1 VTDGGVKQR
10 DYSDGEEKKNGM
22 GRIHLITN
30 DELQMAN
37 QCRNLG
43 ERGRLARS
51 FRRPRRKGFQGVT
64 RGAPAH
70 GRASCDTAG
79 EGARAPPV
87 AHSFERHSSTS
98 PRIKTMVREFALTC
112 SHLMTSRFRFGFL
125 ALTWLVTSN
134 HASADRAS
142 TRSEHTNR
150 LAHEKSP
157 YLLQHAHNPVDWYPW
172 GEEAFAKARREN
184 KPIFLSVGYSTC
196 HWCHVMA
203 HESFEN
209 EDVAAVMNREFVNI
223 KVDREERPDVD
234 RVYMTFVQATT
245 GSGGW
250 PMSVW
255 LTPDLKPF
263 VGGTYFPPE
272 ERYGQ
277 PAFKKVLER
286 IATAWKE
293 DHDKIVEQGSKIVE
307 ALRGSQSA
315 APAEGTID
323 SSVADA
329 AYRQLDRSYDP
340 KEGGFGTAPKF
351 PRPVTLN
358 FLTRFY
364 AREAGHASG
373 LPSANNASGTHA
385 LPSQALETALFTL
398 RKMAAGGMHDHIGG
412 GFHRYSVD
420 RYWHVPHFEKMLY
433 DQAQLAAA
441 YLDAFQITR
450 DKQYESVAR
459 DILDYV
465 ARDMTSKEGGFFS
478 AEDADSPVFGIDAPN
493 HKTAEGAFYI
503 WTKKEIND
511 ALGNSADV
519 FDFHYGVQAHGNAPE
534 GSDPHDEFRG
544 KNILIERHT
553 IAETAERFKKSEEE
567 IGKVLAESRD
577 KLFAIRAKRPRPHL
591 DDKIIAAWNGLMIS
605 AFARAAQVLDDARYL
620 EVATRAA
627 KFMRTKLYDSSHK
640 ILYRSYREGRSNIE
654 GFADDYATVI
664 QGLLDLYQASFH
676 IECLKLARQLQETQ
690 DRLFFDEQNGG
701 YFSNSGRDKNVFV
714 RIKDDNDGAEP
725 AASSIA
731 ALNLLRLSQIYN
743 DPKMAERAKKTI
755 DAFATILLQF
765 PSGMPQML
773 VALETSLGK
782 PRQIVIA
789 GKKDS
794 PETEA
799 LLKEVHRHF
808 LPNTIVILADASEG
822 QKYLGENNEAI
833 RAMSLVE
840 GKPAA
845 YVCENFTC
853 KAPVTDPKQL
863 SDLLKL

>member
-1 VTDGGVKQR
+1 
-10 DYSDGEEKKNGM
+10 M
-22 GRIHLITN
+22 
-30 DELQMAN
+30 
-37 QCRNLG
+37 
-43 ERGRLARS
+43 
-51 FRRPRRKGFQGVT
+51 
-64 RGAPAH
+64 
-70 GRASCDTAG
+70 
-79 EGARAPPV
+79 
-87 AHSFERHSSTS
+87 TS
-98 PRIKTMVREFALTC
+98 P
-112 SHLMTSRFRFGFL
+112 FRFGIL
-125 ALTWLVTSN
+125 ALVWLVTAN
-134 HASADRAS
+134 RNDAGPTPVDAPRPENAA
-142 TRSEHTNR
+142 TKMSEYTNR

-172 GEEAFAKARREN
+172 GEEAFAKARHEN

-209 EDVAAVMNREFVNI
+209 EDVAAIMNREFVNI

-277 PAFKKVLER
+277 PAFTKVLER
-286 IATAWKE
+286 IATVWRE

-307 ALRGSQSA
+307 ALRESQSA
-315 APAEGTID
+315 APVEGKVD
-323 SSVADA
+323 GSVVDA
-329 AYRQLDRSYDP
+329 AYKQLDRSYDP
-340 KEGGFGTAPKF
+340 KEGGFGNAPKF

-358 FLTRFY
+358 FLTRVY
-364 AREAGHASG
+364 ARDPKSDAGK
-373 LPSANNASGTHA
+373 HA
-385 LPSQALETALFTL
+385 LDMALFTL

-433 DQAQLAAA
+433 DQAQLALA
-441 YLDAFQITR
+441 YLDAFQITQ

-478 AEDADSPVFGIDAPN
+478 AEDADSPVPLAVHDRRSESAQEGDVGA
-493 HKTAEGAFYI
+493 HRASLQKTAEGAFYI
-503 WTKKEIND
+503 WTKKEIDN
-511 ALGNSADV
+511 ALGDSAEI

-553 IAETAERFKKSEEE
+553 IAETARHFKKSEAE
-567 IGKVLAESRD
+567 IAKLLAQSRQ
-577 KLFAIRAKRPRPHL
+577 KLFAIRAQRPRPHL

-605 AFARAAQVLDDARYL
+605 ALARAAQVLDDPRYL
-620 EVATRAA
+620 EVAIRAA
-627 KFMRTKLYDSSHK
+627 NFVRAKLYDPSGK
-640 ILYRSYREGRSNIE
+640 ILYRSYREGRSNVE
-654 GFADDYATVI
+654 GFADDYALVVR
-664 QGLLDLYQASFH
+664 GLLDLYEASFDV
-676 IECLKLARQLQETQ
+676 EWLKLALELQQTQ
-690 DRLFFDEQNGG
+690 DRLFLDQKNGG
-701 YFSNSGRDKNVFV
+701 YFSNSGRDESVFV
-714 RIKDDNDGAEP
+714 RMKDDNDGAEP

-731 ALNLLRLSQIYN
+731 ALNLLRLSQIYE
-743 DPKMAERAKKTI
+743 DPKLAERAKSTI

-773 VALETSLGK
+773 VAVENSLGK

-789 GKKDS
+789 GKRDS
-794 PETEA
+794 PETKA
-799 LLKEVHRHF
+799 LVKEVHRHF
-808 LPNTIVILADASEG
+808 LPSAIVILADANEG
-822 QKYLGENNEAI
+822 QRYLGEKNQAI
-833 RAMSLVE
+833 RAMSPVE

-845 YVCENFTC
+845 YVCKNFTC

-863 SDLLKL
+863 GELLRL

>member
-1 VTDGGVKQR
+1 VAGDFPPSLR
-10 DYSDGEEKKNGM
+10 Y
-22 GRIHLITN
+22 
-30 DELQMAN
+30 
-37 QCRNLG
+37 
-43 ERGRLARS
+43 
-51 FRRPRRKGFQGVT
+51 
-64 RGAPAH
+64 GAA
-70 GRASCDTAG
+70 
-79 EGARAPPV
+79 GARNDKDV
-87 AHSFERHSSTS
+87 MSLQRFND
-98 PRIKTMVREFALTC
+98 LTWQ
-112 SHLMTSRFRFGFL
+112 SMTSYFRFGFL
-125 ALTWLVTSN
+125 ALTWLVRSSD
-134 HASADRAS
+134 ASAEPTPAH
-142 TRSEHTNR
+142 SEHTNR

-203 HESFEN
+203 HESFES
-209 EDVAAVMNREFVNI
+209 EEVAAIMNREFVNI

-245 GSGGW
+245 GGAGW

-277 PAFKKVLER
+277 PGFKKVLER
-286 IATAWKE
+286 IATAWRE
-293 DHDKIVEQGSKIVE
+293 NHENIVEQGGKIVA
-307 ALRGSQSA
+307 ALQESQSA
-315 APAEGTID
+315 AKGEAQID
-323 SSVADA
+323 AATLEA
-329 AYRQLDRSYDP
+329 AYRQIDRSYDP
-340 KEGGFGTAPKF
+340 KEGGFGNAPKF

-364 AREAGHASG
+364 ARDPRSD
-373 LPSANNASGTHA
+373 SAK
-385 LPSQALETALFTL
+385 QALEMALFTL

-433 DQAQLAAA
+433 DQAQLAVA

-450 DKQYESVAR
+450 DGQYQAVAR

-478 AEDADSPVFGIDAPN
+478 AEDADSPVPVAAVYDRRHESVQSRDVGARRAPLQ
-493 HKTAEGAFYI
+493 KTAEGEFYI
-503 WTKKEIND
+503 WRKKEID
-511 ALGNSADV
+511 AALGEAAEI

-534 GSDPHDEFRG
+534 GSDPQDEFRG

-553 IAETAERFKKSEEE
+553 IAETAQHFRKTKEE
-567 IGKVLAESRD
+567 IAKSLRQSRE
-577 KLFAIRAKRPRPHL
+577 KLFAIRAKRSRPHL
-591 DDKIIAAWNGLMIS
+591 DDKILAAWNGLMIS
-605 AFARAAQVLDDARYL
+605 AYARAAQVLDEARYL
-620 EVATRAA
+620 EIATRAA
-627 KFMRTKLYDSSHK
+627 NFLQSNLYDSSRK
-640 ILYRSYREGRSNIE
+640 ILCRNYREGRSDIE
-654 GFADDYATVI
+654 GFADDYAFVI
-664 QGLLDLYQASFH
+664 QGLIDLYEASFDVDW
-676 IECLKLARQLQETQ
+676 LKLASRLQETQ
-690 DRLFFDEQNGG
+690 DRLFFDEKNGG
-701 YFSNSGRDKNVFV
+701 YFSTSGKDESVFL

-725 AASSIA
+725 AASSVA
-731 ALNLLRLSQIYN
+731 ALNLLRLSQFR
-743 DPKMAERAKKTI
+743 DDKQMAEHARKTI
-755 DAFATILLQF
+755 DAFAATFSLYV
-765 PSGMPQML
+765 SAMPQML
-773 VALETSLGK
+773 VALDYSLSK

-789 GKKDS
+789 GKKDA
-794 PETEA
+794 PETKA

-808 LPNTIVILADASEG
+808 LPKTILLLADGTEG
-822 QKYLGENNEAI
+822 QKYLGEKNEAI

-853 KAPVTDPKQL
+853 KAPVTEPKQL
-863 SDLLKL
+863 AEFLSN